1 MAAVTPA
8 AVAMAGNDVGAA
20 AMVVGAPTDEVAA
33 ENAVA
38 VVGPATVLLVEVTVP
53 LLLLLLLLLLHA
65 VAESTIRAAI
75 VRRVRHLIARPGQ

>member
-53 LLLLLLLLLLHA
+53 LLLLLLLLLHA

>member
-53 LLLLLLLLLLHA
+53 LLLLHA